1 MAHRTLIRGTTYE
14 ISGGKTLVNGSGYHI
29 AGGKTLVNGTA
40 YEISFGT
47 PASSLAVGSSLY
59 FNVNGVK
66 KEFLV
71 VQQGRPSSMYD
82 SSCDGTWVLI
92 KDLLSIQRWNKS
104 GGNSY
109 QDSDIHSALN
119 GTTFLNRLDADIQSA
134 IKQVKIPYVNGTGSG
149 GSVASGASGLS
160 TKLFLL
166 SGYEVGWTNSDN
178 THFPKDGT
186 KLTYFDSGTGTA
198 ANNKRVANTS
208 AGNKYGWWLRSPY
221 TGSSQD
227 VWHVGYDGDN
237 DWSSAS
243 TNSNSAAYVRY
254 AFVLP
259 SNFDITNYLS

>member
-71 VQQGRPSSMYD
+71 VNQGVPSSSSRYD
-82 SSCDGTWVLI
+82 SSCDGVWMLM
-92 KDLLSIQRWNKS
+92 KDIYANYNWNSTNNNDYQNSSIHTYLK
-104 GGNSY
+104 G
-109 QDSDIHSALN
+109 
-119 GTTFLNRLDADIQSA
+119 TFLGLFDNNIQSA

-149 GSVASGASGLS
+149 GSITTGTNGLS
-160 TKLFLL
+160 TKVFLL
-166 SGYEVGWTNSDN
+166 SGYEVGYTSSTNSGIPQDGALLSFFSGSGN
-178 THFPKDGT
+178 TNT
-186 KLTYFDSGTGTA
+186 NRIAYLNGTA
-198 ANNKRVANTS
+198 EE
-208 AGNKYGWWLRSPY
+208 WWLRSPNIKM
-221 TGSSQD
+221 T
-227 VWHVGYDGDN
+227 
-237 DWSSAS
+237 
-243 TNSNSAAYVRY
+243 TNSWYIRVGGTLTGQGCSVSYGVRP